1 MFSGLLQVN
10 YMLFQEVNAPAGSH
24 PFLDAMMIFC
34 ANSLIFF
41 FPLVLVLVW
50 GRPLNWRK
58 RALLPGEGN
67 LLQERRALVLWVALA
82 CVLAYG
88 LNLLIE
94 QFVFEP
100 RPFISHKVHL
110 LVSHPAD
117 ASFPSDH
124 AAWSFAV
131 VGMLVLLLVPPFVAA
146 WHKRTEGWRTSG
158 FASILVPF
166 SLMLVALVV
175 ACSIGVARIYVGLH
189 YPGDILGGAID
200 GLIAACIVTALRRWL
215 RQPTNAV
222 IRFAQTL
229 RLA

>member
-1 MFSGLLQVN
+1 MFSGVLQLN
-10 YMLFQEVNAPAGSH
+10 YMLFQEINAPAGAH
-24 PFLDAMMIFC
+24 PFFDAVMIFC

-41 FPLVLVLVW
+41 FPLLLIVVW
-50 GRPLNWRK
+50 GVPLKWRK
-58 RALLPGEGN
+58 RALLPGEAE

-82 CVLAYG
+82 CLLAYG

-100 RPFISHKVHL
+100 RPFIGHKVHL
-110 LVSHPAD
+110 LVSHAAD
-117 ASFPSDH
+117 GSFPSDH

-131 VGMLVLLLVPPFVAA
+131 VGMLVLVLLPPFVVA
-146 WHKRTEGWRTSG
+146 WRKRAEGWRTSG
-158 FASILVPF
+158 FASIFVPF
-166 SLMLVALVV
+166 LLMIVALVV
-175 ACSIGVARIYVGLH
+175 ACSIGLARIYVGVH

-200 GLIAACIVTALRRWL
+200 GLLAACIVTALRRWL